1 MGGGGYYYGGPTKKQ
16 IVDAV
21 FERLK
26 AHPNFEYPKRPEGR
40 TTEEVVAFTVEAVA
54 RLLSPPKIEGED
66 DSFACTDLAETVRT
80 RLGPEILMLLEGAE
94 APRPLAVPRA
104 VTGLA
109 RFLEWLA
116 DGGIVLSYWNPDRGE
131 LMPILYASGDLEAN
145 YRLRMPVVD
154 GTKVKRAT

>member
-1 MGGGGYYYGGPTKKQ
+1 MNEWSHP
-16 IVDAV
+16 DADRV
-21 FERLK
+21 RKELCEADDTISAAVERVI
-26 AHPNFEYPKRPEGR
+26 R
-40 TTEEVVAFTVEAVA
+40 
-54 RLLSPPKIEGED
+54 
-66 DSFACTDLAETVRT
+66 
-80 RLGPEILMLLEGAE
+80 AE
-94 APRPLAVPRA
+94 ARAEAHASRSVKAEAAQAVLESCIGVRGHVLLAYGDTFAQIAGLLAVPRA